1 MRQGMGAVSWGELQ
15 VWDTVTFG
23 LENPEVY
30 FFSDG
35 EGTAI
40 PGKLLPSL
48 RALEMGN
55 ESV

>member
-1 MRQGMGAVSWGELQ
+1 MGAVSCGELQ